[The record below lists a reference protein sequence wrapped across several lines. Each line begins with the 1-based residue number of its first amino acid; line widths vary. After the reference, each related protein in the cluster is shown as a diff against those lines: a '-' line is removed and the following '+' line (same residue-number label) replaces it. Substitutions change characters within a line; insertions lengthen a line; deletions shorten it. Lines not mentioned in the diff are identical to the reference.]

1 MKGNVK
7 NIINSRIIFYV
18 GNCILDFGFI
28 FGVNIFLFSNLNIF
42 WGFYLEWGC

>member
-18 GNCILDFGFI
+18 GNCILYFGFI
-28 FGVNIFLFSNLNIF
+28 FGVKI
-42 WGFYLEWGC
+42 FYLKNKM